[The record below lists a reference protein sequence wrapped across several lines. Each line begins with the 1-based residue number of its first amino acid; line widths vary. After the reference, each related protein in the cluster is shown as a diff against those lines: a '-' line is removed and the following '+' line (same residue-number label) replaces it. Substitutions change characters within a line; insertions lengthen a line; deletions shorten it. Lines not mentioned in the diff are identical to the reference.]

1 MFGRLKKLPLWQPL
15 AGRRFRLLFFG
26 QGASLLADQFF
37 LVALTLLALR
47 VAGPG
52 FELGA
57 VLAVAAIPGA
67 VLMPLGGWA
76 SDRFPPAAILV
87 VSNTGR
93 AAIVALFCGLVF
105 LDAIQL
111 WHLYVLAG
119 GLGVLDALH
128 YPASLSIVPS
138 FVGKKKLE
146 AANALVQ
153 GSEQVSGTVGPALA
167 AAVVA
172 TVGLGSAFGLNAL
185 AFLVAATIFWVTV
198 RLTRSM
204 ETGLDPE
211 PLQEPLP
218 DLAEVNRDTGPLTS
232 IIEGMRYAWDDVPIR
247 AMLFGLAAI
256 NVAAVGPIVV
266 GGALLA
272 EERFG
277 GAGAFGALLS
287 AFGGGS
293 LIGALGAGSLGRQRR
308 RGIKLLD
315 LAAFFGFA
323 LVALGFTPN
332 LLLASVLL
340 VPMGAAAGYLGV
352 VLVAW
357 MQDRVEQRFQ
367 GRMMSLVVL
376 AAVALDPVSYAL
388 AGVLTEAG
396 PGVLF
401 TSAGA
406 LMLLAVLLGIANR
419 TVRTLD

>member
-1 MFGRLKKLPLWQPL
+1 MFRDLKKLPLWQPL
-15 AGRRFRLLFFG
+15 SGHRFRLLFFG

-67 VLMPLGGWA
+67 LLMPLGGWA

-87 VSNTGR
+87 FSNTGR
-93 AAIVALFCGLVF
+93 AALVALFCGLVF
-105 LDAIQL
+105 LDATQL

-119 GLGVLDALH
+119 GLGVLDAAH

-138 FVGKKKLE
+138 FVGKNKLE

-153 GSEQVSGTVGPALA
+153 GAEQVSSTVGPALA

-185 AFLVAATIFWVTV
+185 AFLVAAVIFWVTV
-198 RLTRSM
+198 RLTRNRGP
-204 ETGLDPE
+204 GLVPDI
-211 PLQEPLP
+211 PLEALP
-218 DLAEVNRDTGPLTS
+218 DLAEASKNTGPLAS
-232 IIEGMRYAWDDVPIR
+232 VIEGMRYAWRDIPIR
-247 AMLFGLAAI
+247 VMLFGLAAI
-256 NVAAVGPIVV
+256 NVAAVGPVIV

-293 LIGALGAGSLGRQRR
+293 LVGALGAGSLGRQRR
-308 RGIKLLD
+308 RGIKFLG

-323 LVALGFTPN
+323 LVALGFAPN
-332 LLLASVLL
+332 LLVASSVA
-340 VPMGAAAGYLGV
+340 VTMGAAAGYLGV

-388 AGVLTEAG
+388 AGVLTEV
-396 PGVLF
+396 GVEILF

-406 LMLLAVLLGIANR
+406 LMLLAVLLGLANR